1 MYWADHPPPHFHAFY
16 AGHIAVIDILK
27 LELTEGSLPRGA
39 RLLVLQWAQ
48 EHQSELLEAFDLCSR
63 QIPPNKI
70 APLP

>member
-39 RLLVLQWAQ
+39 RLLVLQRAQ

>member
-1 MYWADHPPPHFHAFY
+1 
-16 AGHIAVIDILK
+16 VIDILK

-48 EHQSELLEAFDLCSR
+48 EHQSELLEAFELCSR